1 MKTNRTVLSVLL
13 LTAGTAALAQQPMTQ
28 AQKDSTAQAEMIR
41 LDKNSAQAPRRDTMK
56 VGEYSYREKT
66 QIIRKDGKDSVV
78 VTERSSAYRPDPNAV
93 SMKPGPPVST
103 PVGYDALSQRRQEII
118 DRIDIAI
125 KDLDEEIGMIS
136 NLRSTGTKSPSQ
148 NWKTRSQRLK
158 NYKSK
163 LNNIAST
170 VKSGNARE
178 LNRAEGQAMSTIRE
192 ARAALT
198 SGNRRM

>member
-1 MKTNRTVLSVLL
+1 MKTNRMLLSALL
-13 LTAGTAALAQQPMTQ
+13 LTLGTAGLAQQPMTQ
-28 AQKDSTAQAEMIR
+28 AQKDSMGQAEMIR

-66 QIIRKDGKDSVV
+66 QIIRKNGKDSVV
-78 VTERSSAYRPDPNAV
+78 VTERASAYRPDPNAV
-93 SMKPGPPVST
+93 SNTPGPPVAT
-103 PVGYDALSQRRQEII
+103 PTGYDALSQRRQEII